1 MSESGPVVGGM
12 GGCGGI
18 GTGGGPAGDT
28 CGGKVGGATDVGGLG
43 ITVATADEDEEEE
56 EDDEAEEEAEEDGLG
71 AADVGMAPAWHWM
84 TGGCW
89 AWRCCWADESESL
102 SLSRGLGMLGDEL
115 RLSWSMS
122 FGSLLPSSFTLRPSE
137 LSPSPSHSDGESGRL
152 SSWRRCIRD
161 YSQQLIIH
169 MKHDTLNTFHTPN
182 SFSYQHSFTFTGV
195 CLLQHAFCGQNLP
208 NCFTTNT
215 D

>member
-12 GGCGGI
+12 GGCGGR
-18 GTGGGPAGDT
+18 GTGGSPAGDT

-43 ITVATADEDEEEE
+43 VTVATADEDEE
-56 EDDEAEEEAEEDGLG
+56 EEDGLG
-71 AADVGMAPAWHWM
+71 AADVGMAPCWHWM

-122 FGSLLPSSFTLRPSE
+122 LGSLLPSSFTLRPSE
-137 LSPSPSHSDGESGRL
+137 LSPSPSPSHSDGESGRL
-152 SSWRRCIRD
+152 SSWRRRRGD
-161 YSQQLIIH
+161 YGQHLLIHI
-169 MKHDTLNTFHTPN
+169 KLD
-182 SFSYQHSFTFTGV
+182 
-195 CLLQHAFCGQNLP
+195 A
-208 NCFTTNT
+208 
-215 D
+215 